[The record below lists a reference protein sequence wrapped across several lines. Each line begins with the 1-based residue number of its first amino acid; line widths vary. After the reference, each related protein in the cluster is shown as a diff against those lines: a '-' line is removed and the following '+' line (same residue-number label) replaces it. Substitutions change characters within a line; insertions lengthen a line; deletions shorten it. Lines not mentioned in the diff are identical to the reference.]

1 MRKVSDAGISKKK
14 VAISIGDLNGIGLQ
28 IALEA
33 HEKIK
38 KYCSPVYCINKD
50 LLKDG
55 AKLLNLDIPKDF
67 EVEKVKGKFVIRPG
81 TVAKDAG
88 AYSFD
93 SFTCAIKLAS
103 KKKVDAIVTL
113 PINKES
119 WNRAKIHYK
128 GHTEVLRDYF
138 GKDAIM
144 MLGCSK
150 LFVALY
156 TEHIALRKV
165 AKRIEEEKIT
175 KFLLDFYN
183 NVKQDNIA
191 VLGLNPHASDNG
203 VLGDEE
209 VEIIKAIKKANK
221 EIGKNIFK
229 GPLVPDTAF
238 SPMNRKY
245 YQYYVCMYHDQGLI
259 PLKSLYFEQSIN
271 VSLNIPIIR
280 TSVDHGTAFDIAY
293 KNSKVSLKSYIN
305 AVKEA
310 INLSN

>member
-1 MRKVSDAGISKKK
+1 MKQI
-14 VAISIGDLNGIGLQ
+14 AISIGDLNGVGLQ

-33 HEKIK
+33 HEKVK
-38 KYCSPVYCINKD
+38 KLCNPIYCINKD
-50 LLKDG
+50 MLKGG

-67 EVEKVKGKFVIRPG
+67 EIEKVKGKFVIKPG
-81 TVAKDAG
+81 IVAKDAG

-93 SFTCAIKLAS
+93 SFKTAIKLAS

-119 WNRAKIHYK
+119 WNKANIHYK

-150 LFVALY
+150 MFVALF

-165 AKRIEEEKIT
+165 AKKIEEDKLLT
-175 KFLLDFYN
+175 FLLDFYK

-203 VLGDEE
+203 VLGNEE

-221 EIGKNIFK
+221 ELGKNVFK

-238 SPMNRKY
+238 SPMNRKNY
-245 YQYYVCMYHDQGLI
+245 KYFVAMYHDQGLA
-259 PLKSLYFEQSIN
+259 PLKALYFDESIN

-293 KNSKVSLKSYIN
+293 KDSKVSLKSYIN

-310 INLSN
+310 INLSK

>member
-1 MRKVSDAGISKKK
+1 MGKKK

-38 KYCSPVYCINKD
+38 KYCSPVYCINRD
-50 LLKDG
+50 ILKDG

-67 EVEKVKGKFVIRPG
+67 ELEKVKGKFVIRPG
-81 TVAKDAG
+81 IVAKDAG

-93 SFTCAIKLAS
+93 SFTTAIKLAS

-165 AKRIEEEKIT
+165 AKKIEEEKIT
-175 KFLLDFYN
+175 KFLLDFYA